1 MVVRSLKCKP
11 VEATTDMKPNNDEI
25 RGKID
30 QATGSVKEGL
40 GRATGDPDL
49 EDEGAGQRAGGKIE
63 EGVGRAR
70 RKTGEALKDLGKKL
84 NE

>member
-1 MVVRSLKCKP
+1 
-11 VEATTDMKPNNDEI
+11 MKPNDDEV

-30 QATGSVKEGL
+30 QVKGDVKERL

-49 EDEGAGQRAGGKIE
+49 QDEGTADRIGGKIE
-63 EGVGRAR
+63 EGVGTAR
-70 RKTGEALKDLGKKL
+70 RKTGEALKDLGRKL

>member
-1 MVVRSLKCKP
+1 VVRSLKCKG
-11 VEATTDMKPNNDEI
+11 VEATTNMKPNEDEI
-25 RGKID
+25 RGIID
-30 QATGSVKEGL
+30 QASGNVKERL
-40 GRATGDPDL
+40 GRATGDVDL
-49 EDEGAGQRAGGKIE
+49 EDEGAGQRISGNIE